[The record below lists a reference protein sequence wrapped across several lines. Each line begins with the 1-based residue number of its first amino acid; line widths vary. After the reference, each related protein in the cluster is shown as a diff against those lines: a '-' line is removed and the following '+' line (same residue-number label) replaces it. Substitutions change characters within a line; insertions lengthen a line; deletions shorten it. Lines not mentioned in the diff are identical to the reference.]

1 MLPLSMATSYQLL
14 IFTLGAT
21 LVKKEEDCIITTMK
35 TECCIFMS
43 KLNPLQLLQDVF
55 EDR

>member
-21 LVKKEEDCIITTMK
+21 LVKKEEDCTTMK